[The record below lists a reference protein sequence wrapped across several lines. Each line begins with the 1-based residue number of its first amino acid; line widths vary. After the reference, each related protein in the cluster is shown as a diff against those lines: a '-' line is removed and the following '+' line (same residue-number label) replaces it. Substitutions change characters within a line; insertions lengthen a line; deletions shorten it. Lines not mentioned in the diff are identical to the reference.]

1 MHAQPWPNDTNDRS
15 LRATVGPQ
23 AKSGHGRFRAASR
36 HWFGRS
42 NHKHTAWPQLAGGAL
57 LGAVQALMIVIF
69 GAGDKNAVALPVLLV
84 FPSGAF
90 GGEAPGTDCAEAHGA
105 CSADTDA
112 VEPPRRGT
120 SEPRHAPLQRLVSR
134 YGRKRA
140 RAPGPSLSAH
150 DPIRTRRL
158 LAAWP

>member
-120 SEPRHAPLQRLVSR
+120 SEPRHALARPVRVFRLMTQSGLAVYWPLGHDCRR
-134 YGRKRA
+134 DA
-140 RAPGPSLSAH
+140 RC
-150 DPIRTRRL
+150 
-158 LAAWP
+158 